1 MFDLA
6 DFILFFGIVSSFNS
20 SSKLFKSFTSI
31 SLDILLLP
39 LEFLFLSFINSSIP
53 MPKLD
58 DLDPRISPLST
69 ELFIFIVLSESKLL
83 ISIISGSLIMN

>member
-1 MFDLA
+1 M
-6 DFILFFGIVSSFNS
+6 
-20 SSKLFKSFTSI
+20 

-58 DLDPRISPLST
+58 DLDPPPPPPLPLST